1 MVHWY
6 FSLHSYLADFSIC
19 VTFYIRLSY
28 LASQHNF
35 SVSMRLMSQVCSSG
49 THLSSVPSF
58 PFVPEA
64 LIPSSVALFDH
75 FFLKYAWLLPLTYYH
90 FMMLQARG
98 IHSVVQYS

>member
-75 FFLKYAWLLPLTYYH
+75 FF
-90 FMMLQARG
+90 F
-98 IHSVVQYS
+98 